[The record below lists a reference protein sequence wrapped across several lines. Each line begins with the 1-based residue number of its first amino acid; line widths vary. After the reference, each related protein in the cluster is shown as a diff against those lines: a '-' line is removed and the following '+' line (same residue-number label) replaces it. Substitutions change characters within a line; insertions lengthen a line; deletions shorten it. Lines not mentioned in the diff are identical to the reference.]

1 MKAIDLRQALIEA
14 NDINLYGADALV
26 ESSILKQLIESC
38 KARLEALADDAEA
51 LAVQELTRIGATKGK
66 FEHLGHHYTMDNEEV
81 YDIIDSPKKYNTAD
95 AAEYRQKALK
105 QKVLKAQS
113 SALTKEMKT
122 IYDNYHTNH
131 PNIEPD
137 SYKRTLKYLD

>member
-1 MKAIDLRQALIEA
+1 MQAIELRAALIAA

-38 KARLEALADDAEA
+38 KARLEALADDALTIAE
-51 LAVQELTRIGATKGK
+51 QELTLLGATKGK

-81 YDIIDSPKKYNTAD
+81 YDIIDNPKKYNTAD

-122 IYDNYHTNH
+122 IYDNYPVNH
-131 PNIEPD
+131 PLISPD
-137 SYKRTLKYLD
+137 SHKRTLKFLD